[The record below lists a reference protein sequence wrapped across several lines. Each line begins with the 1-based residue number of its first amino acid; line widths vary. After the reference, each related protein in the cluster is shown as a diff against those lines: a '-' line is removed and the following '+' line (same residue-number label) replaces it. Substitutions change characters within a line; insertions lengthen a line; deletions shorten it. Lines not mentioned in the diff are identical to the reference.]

1 MCYDNERK
9 DDIFLKLKSKFPFL
23 DICVWS
29 PRVLAS
35 YMLHVTNIAYSF
47 VNVEKDEMEAV
58 FHALQDM
65 RLGRNRF
72 GHDRK
77 SSLIIPHLAL

>member
-1 MCYDNERK
+1 M
-9 DDIFLKLKSKFPFL
+9 
-23 DICVWS
+23 
-29 PRVLAS
+29 LAS

-72 GHDRK
+72 DCRLTVDRTVSINGSK
-77 SSLIIPHLAL
+77 WLQSATIEKVH